1 MEKYLK
7 DRRGRQLADP
17 VHYLRVATAISL
29 TLEVQ
34 ADIDAVYAAVAKG
47 PWVEGLLQAVV

>member
-7 DRRGRQLADP
+7 DRKGRRLADP

-34 ADIDAVYAAVAKG
+34 AEIEEVYADVAKG
-47 PWVEGLLQAVV
+47 PWVEGLSQAVV

>member
-1 MEKYLK
+1 ME
-7 DRRGRQLADP
+7 DP

-34 ADIDAVYAAVAKG
+34 AEIEGVYAAVAKG
-47 PWVEGLLQAVV
+47 RWVEGLLQGVV